1 MKVIDWLMPLG
12 MVSVVAYF
20 VHVFL
25 GQYLWESYDPIT
37 TDISSL
43 TAVGAPNANLLNMI
57 LLIYGIGFL
66 LFVIG
71 MVVKAFEKY
80 HGMTRIGYLIF
91 LVMASTT
98 VVGYKLFPLTGDKA
112 DMNFQNTMH
121 IVVTIIVVFT
131 TISSLFLIGFGYLK
145 QEKLRTLGKI
155 CIATAILITFFGA
168 LNPIGMAQGWNILGL
183 TERMV
188 IFPLQAFVFFLSF
201 IYTTNNKLIVK
212 NEMV

>member
-12 MVSVVAYF
+12 MVSAVAYF
-20 VHVFL
+20 VHVLL
-25 GQYLWESYDPIT
+25 GQYLWESYDPLT

-43 TAVGAPNANLLNMI
+43 TAIGAPNAHLLNRI
-57 LLIYGIGFL
+57 LLIYGICFL

-71 MVVKAFEKY
+71 MVVKSFEKY
-80 HGMTRIGYLIF
+80 HGMTRIGYLVF
-91 LVMASTT
+91 LVMAITT

-121 IVVTIIVVFT
+121 IVVTILVVFT

-145 QEKLRTLGKI
+145 QEKLRKLGKI
-155 CIATAILITFFGA
+155 SIATAVLITLFGA
-168 LNPIGMAQGWNILGL
+168 LNPIGMAQGWNVLGL

-201 IYTTNNKLIVK
+201 IYTTNNKLII
-212 NEMV
+212 

>member
-155 CIATAILITFFGA
+155 CIATAILITFLA
-168 LNPIGMAQGWNILGL
+168 H
-183 TERMV
+183 
-188 IFPLQAFVFFLSF
+188 
-201 IYTTNNKLIVK
+201 
-212 NEMV
+212 